1 MKVYT
6 PADVSGDGVAH
17 TLASLFGI
25 NSAKWVQGAAV
36 SVGSTAARIGD
47 SNVSTSRGIPI
58 PAGGGQLLPPIAEI
72 SSFYDLTLLYYL
84 VQTGDTV
91 SLSCGV

>member
-6 PADVSGDGVAH
+6 PADVTGDGAAH

-25 NSAKWVQGAAV
+25 TAAKWVNGVAV
-36 SVGSTAARIGD
+36 SVASTAARVGD
-47 SNVSTSRGIPI
+47 VNVSASRGIPI
-58 PAGGGQLLPPIAEI
+58 PAGGGQLVPPIAEI
-72 SSFYDLTLLYYL
+72 SSFYDLNLLYYL
-84 VQTGDTV
+84 VQVGDTV